1 MRASTTKANARDGR
15 VRRRGGKQDLAV
27 LFTCIGRR
35 VSLLEAF
42 REAARRLRLGVRFCG
57 TDVTALAPALHRCD
71 KAFLV
76 EPTTHP
82 RYIAHLLSIV
92 QDHGVRLVVPT
103 TDLDLQVLARHRPR
117 FERLGC
123 RVLVSDHDVISVCRD
138 KRQTSRFLRRHGFDG
153 PRTLSVRS
161 ALAADLLGAARRC
174 LPEAMEG
181 PVVLAIQDASG
192 EPYRVAYA
200 GEVMATTAM
209 RLGAIG
215 MVTDGALRDVNEVHA
230 LGFHYFMQYPVV
242 SHANFEITSVG
253 EPIVLDGQEV
263 RTGDILHGDGNGIVI
278 VPDEVLEGLPEA
290 VATIQ
295 KREAETMA
303 FIRGNDFDYAQLRK
317 RSGY

>member
-1 MRASTTKANARDGR
+1 MPSELPGPIPEASLEFLKGVDSPTIANAVEPFEVRDRTEGFIGGRVQCQFPDLGVMVGRALTVTMSNAPGPVAGRDGYW
-15 VRRRGGKQDLAV
+15 KMWD
-27 LFTCIGRR
+27 
-35 VSLLEAF
+35 
-42 REAARRLRLGVRFCG
+42 
-57 TDVTALAPALHRCD
+57 
-71 KAFLV
+71 
-76 EPTTHP
+76 
-82 RYIAHLLSIV
+82 
-92 QDHGVRLVVPT
+92 
-103 TDLDLQVLARHRPR
+103 
-117 FERLGC
+117 
-123 RVLVSDHDVISVCRD
+123 
-138 KRQTSRFLRRHGFDG
+138 
-153 PRTLSVRS
+153 TLN
-161 ALAADLLGAARRC
+161 
-174 LPEAMEG
+174 AMEG

-192 EPYRVAYA
+192 EPHRVAYA

-209 RLGAIG
+209 RLGVIG

-303 FIRGNDFDYAQLRK
+303 FIRGDDFDYAQLRK